1 MPGLSDQ
8 LHTQDVPD
16 HVSNLISPDSEEQE
30 NDIRY
35 VETHDDST
43 STGDYHITVWNL
55 TVF

>member
-16 HVSNLISPDSEEQE
+16 HDLLSPTPDSEEQE

-35 VETHDDST
+35 VETQDD
-43 STGDYHITVWNL
+43 STGDYRITVWNL
-55 TVF
+55 TVFW